1 MASYCLV
8 KIQSRVEGHHVYNY
22 TFKVVK
28 TLNCSIEN
36 DNEYQE
42 KAIAVFPRSKN
53 MAGHIPELLA
63 KIFSLLFCT

>member
-1 MASYCLV
+1 M
-8 KIQSRVEGHHVYNY
+8 EGHHVYNY